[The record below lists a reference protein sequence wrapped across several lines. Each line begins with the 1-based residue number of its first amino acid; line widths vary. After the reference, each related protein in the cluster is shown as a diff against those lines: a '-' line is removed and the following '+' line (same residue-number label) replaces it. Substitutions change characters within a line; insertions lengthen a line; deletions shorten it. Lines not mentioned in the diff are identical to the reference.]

1 MSLQAMEALLVD
13 LDAEG
18 SIVSERSIALEL
30 VQKGDIL
37 KVCCHACLCCLSFY
51 KEKVSENFLE

>member
-1 MSLQAMEALLVD
+1 MSLQAMEALLVE

-18 SIVSERSIALEL
+18 NVVSERSIALQL

-37 KVCCHACLCCLSFY
+37 KVGCCRIYFY
-51 KEKVSENFLE
+51 FFLFKDDEIT

>member
-1 MSLQAMEALLVD
+1 MAKLMSLQAMEALLVE

-18 SIVSERSIALEL
+18 NITSERSIALEL

-37 KVCCHACLCCLSFY
+37 KVGCRACFHFLCF
-51 KEKVSENFLE
+51 KMN